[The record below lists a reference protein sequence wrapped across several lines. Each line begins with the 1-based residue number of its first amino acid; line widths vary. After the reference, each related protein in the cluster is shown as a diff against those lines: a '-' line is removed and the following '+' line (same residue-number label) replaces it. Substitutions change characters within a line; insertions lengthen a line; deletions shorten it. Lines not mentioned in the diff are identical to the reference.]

1 MTKAAEYNISY
12 NVAIETKVRRIGNS
26 LGIILPKEALVALKV
41 QEGASLYLTEAPDQ
55 TVQLTAEKSEFART
69 MEVAERCM
77 DRYRNALRELA
88 K

>member
-1 MTKAAEYNISY
+1 M
-12 NVAIETKVRRIGNS
+12 AIETKVRRIGNS
-26 LGIILPKEALVALKV
+26 LGIILPKEAL
-41 QEGASLYLTEAPDQ
+41 ETYLTEAPNQ
-55 TVQLTAEKSEFART
+55 TMQVTAAQSDFART

>member
-1 MTKAAEYNISY
+1 MVVK
-12 NVAIETKVRRIGNS
+12 TKVRRIGNS
-26 LGIILPKEALVALKV
+26 LGIILPQEALETLKV
-41 QEGASLYLTEAPDQ
+41 QEGTSLYLTEAPNQ
-55 TVQLTAEKSEFART
+55 TMQVTAEETDFART

>member
-1 MTKAAEYNISY
+1 MTKIAEYNISY
-12 NVAIETKVRRIGNS
+12 NMAIETKVRRIGNS
-26 LGIILPKEALVALKV
+26 LGIILPKEALETLKV
-41 QEGASLYLTEAPDQ
+41 QEGASLYLTESPNQ
-55 TVQLTAEKSEFART
+55 TLQVTAAQSDFART

>member
-1 MTKAAEYNISY
+1 M
-12 NVAIETKVRRIGNS
+12 AIETKVRRIGNS
-26 LGIILPKEALVALKV
+26 LGIILPKEALAALKV
-41 QEGASLYLTEAPDQ
+41 QEGASVYLTESPNQ
-55 TVQLTAEKSEFART
+55 SMQVTASQSDFART

>member
-1 MTKAAEYNISY
+1 M
-12 NVAIETKVRRIGNS
+12 AIETKVRRIGNS
-26 LGIILPKEALVALKV
+26 LGIILPKEALETLKV
-41 QEGASLYLTEAPDQ
+41 QEGASLYLTEAPNQ
-55 TVQLTAEKSEFART
+55 TMQVTAGQSDFART